1 MCTLACSAR
10 RKDGHAGPAGLLY
23 SLQGVMLRHRL
34 LTGREGSWPI
44 SVLYASQRPA
54 EVEAVQGKYSSISHK
69 TRLCVPCRL
78 TERLK
83 FTFGSG
89 CSGYS
94 VNE

>member
-69 TRLCVPCRL
+69 TRLVSRA
-78 TERLK
+78 
-83 FTFGSG
+83 GSPRG
-89 CSGYS
+89 SSSHLALGAPAIL
-94 VNE
+94 